1 MAKSILTP
9 KVRRIF
15 DLLTAGGAR
24 EALLVGGC
32 VRDFLLGVNSK
43 DIDLEVYGLSYEKIA
58 AILSPHFRVEQVG
71 KSFGVL
77 KVGRD
82 IDVALPRTESKAGTG
97 HTGFDVVSDPN
108 LAPKSAFARRD
119 FTINAL
125 GMRADGQIVDFYGGR
140 SDLDKKILRAVSDAF
155 KDDPLRALRGMQLAS
170 RFGLTLDEKT
180 AEYCRE
186 LLPEFATLSEERVYE
201 EWRKWATKGVCPS
214 RGLEV
219 LRQTGWIAC
228 FSELSALVGCE
239 QNPKWHPE
247 GNVWEH
253 TKLVTDQMAGLIRE
267 ADRASRGK
275 SEPFSDE
282 ERTILMFAAL
292 CHDFGKPAVSVRD
305 QDGTICSHGHAEAG
319 VALTEAFLRRMKA
332 PIRIIETV
340 KPLVAEHMAILNTQK
355 LGAPSP
361 RTVRRLAVRLA
372 PASIRL
378 WCALCQADALGC
390 FPPACNQKLIRF
402 EADVWLQA
410 AENASVRNERPKP
423 ILLGRHLLELGWKPG
438 PAMGQTLRLAFEAQ
452 LDGAFDSVETAL
464 IWLKETAGESVK
476 SQKCGEI

>member
-1 MAKSILTP
+1 MTKSIFTP

-15 DLLTAGGAR
+15 DLLNSGGAR
-24 EALLVGGC
+24 DVLLVGGC
-32 VRDFLLGVNSK
+32 VRDWLLGVESK

-58 AILSPHFRVEQVG
+58 EILSPHFRVEQVG

-77 KVGRD
+77 KVGHD

-97 HTGFDVVSDPN
+97 HTGFDVVSDPY
-108 LAPKSAFARRD
+108 LDPKGAFARRD

-125 GMRADGQIVDFYGGR
+125 GMRADGQIVDFYGGQR
-140 SDLDKKILRAVSDAF
+140 DLDKKILRAVSAAF
-155 KDDPLRALRGMQLAS
+155 KDDPLRVLRGMQFAS
-170 RFGLTLDEKT
+170 RFGMTLDEKT
-180 AEYCRE
+180 TEYCRE
-186 LLPEFATLSEERVYE
+186 LLPEFATLSEERIYE
-201 EWRKWATKGVCPS
+201 EWHKWATKGVYPS

-219 LRQTGWIAC
+219 LRQTGWITC
-228 FSELSALVGCE
+228 FSELSALNGCE

-247 GNVWEH
+247 GDVWEH
-253 TKLVTDQMAGLIRE
+253 TKLVTDQMAGLIR
-267 ADRASRGK
+267 ASGQSGDET

-292 CHDFGKPAVSVRD
+292 CHDFGKPSVSVRD
-305 QDGTICSHGHAEAG
+305 TDGTIRSHGHAEVG
-319 VALTEAFLRRMKA
+319 VPLAEAFLRRMKA

-355 LGAPSP
+355 LGVPSP

-372 PASIRL
+372 PATIRH

-390 FPPACNQKLIRF
+390 FSPACDQKLIRF
-402 EADVWLQA
+402 ETDVWLNA
-410 AENASVRNERPKP
+410 AENASVRDEQPKP
-423 ILLGRHLLELGWKPG
+423 ILLGRHLIELGWESG
-438 PAMGQTLRLAFEAQ
+438 PMMGKTLDAAFEAQ

-464 IWLKETAGESVK
+464 VWLKENIHQER
-476 SQKCGEI
+476 